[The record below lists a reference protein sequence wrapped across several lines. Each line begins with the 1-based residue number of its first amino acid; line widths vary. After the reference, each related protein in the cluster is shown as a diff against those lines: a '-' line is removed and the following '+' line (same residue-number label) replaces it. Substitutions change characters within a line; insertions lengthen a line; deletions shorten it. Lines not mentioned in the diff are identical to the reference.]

1 MVFIEEGKFMFV
13 HKVIPEKTQRKTSC
27 AENSKLL
34 AVCKVFEGLETLTT
48 LFCAWTLSFP

>member
-13 HKVIPEKTQRKTSC
+13 NKVILEKTQRKTSC

>member
-13 HKVIPEKTQRKTSC
+13 NKVIPEKTQLNLRKTSC

-34 AVCKVFEGLETLTT
+34 AVCKVFEG
-48 LFCAWTLSFP
+48 